1 MKHIQKYS
9 DFDKVNEDMTGLMLT
24 MLAIQNMNSTS
35 TSTYMDPKSYESPYK
50 TLDRKHVSTAQDD
63 IEVPW
68 YNFRDKSKQEF
79 LDMEKSIRP
88 KVLSERQRLAEETL
102 EFDINTIVYDF
113 MKNPNL
119 DEVAQKEIDTLNM
132 RMGQMHI
139 NTLKKENL
147 ISKEAKIYLNE
158 IKKIYS
164 KVFSEYANK
173 KDDSDVSHWGSK
185 EKYGDSIAWN
195 FELNIFDRIKNI
207 LRGTSADPRSPEK
220 IDIEIYKP
228 VKPTP
233 IDPKLLKRI
242 EEYEKGLKKLDQEID
257 DKKTN
262 KKNKNLEDLSEKEQ
276 LKENDV
282 KAINDFV
289 NKYFKKESARVLDE
303 NKEEIEKINTRLLK
317 PGISLDKKMGLC
329 YRILKF
335 YWINLK
341 KNNDLDSFFN
351 SVENLTYP
359 ESKEITIGSLYY
371 KLELNKLMGIDS
383 GSVEEQTKYLQ
394 RFLKISY
401 INLGQIR

>member
-1 MKHIQKYS
+1 MKHIQRYS
-9 DFDKVNEDMTGLMLT
+9 DFDKVNENDMSGLMLT
-24 MLAIQNMNSTS
+24 MLAIQNMNSTMNS

-50 TLDRKHVSTAQDD
+50 TLDRKHVSTSQDD

-68 YNFRDKSKQEF
+68 YKFRDKSKQEF

-88 KVLSERQRLAEETL
+88 KVLTERERLAKETL

-119 DEVAQKEIDTLNM
+119 DDVAQKEIDTLNM
-132 RMGQMHI
+132 RMSQMHI

-147 ISKEAKIYLNE
+147 ILKSAKIYMNE

-164 KVFSEYANK
+164 KVFSEYENNK
-173 KDDSDVSHWGSK
+173 K
-185 EKYGDSIAWN
+185 
-195 FELNIFDRIKNI
+195 FEFNIFYKITNI
-207 LRGTSADPRSPEK
+207 LRGTSDDPRSPEK
-220 IDIEIYKP
+220 IDIESYKP

-242 EEYEKGLKKLDQEID
+242 EEYEQGLKKLDQEVE

-262 KKNKNLEDLSEKEQ
+262 KKNKDLEYLSKKEQ

-317 PGISLDKKMGLC
+317 PGLSLDKKMGLC

-335 YWINLK
+335 YWIDLK
-341 KNNDLDSFFN
+341 KNNDLNSVFN
-351 SVENLTYP
+351 SVENLTYS
-359 ESKEITIGSLYY
+359 ETSEITIGSLYY
-371 KLELNKLMGIDS
+371 KLKLNKLMGIDS
-383 GSVEEQTKYLQ
+383 GSVEEETKYLQ
-394 RFLKISY
+394 RFLKMCY